1 MRFVH
6 PEILWALT
14 ALAVP
19 VLIHLFN
26 FRRYKKIA
34 FSNVSFLKE
43 VKSETTKSSKI
54 RHLIILIC
62 RLLAFATLILAFTQP
77 FFPTALSEKMKGS
90 RAVSVYIDN
99 SLSMQG
105 QAEGVSFLESSK
117 QKASALVSSFS
128 SNDRFQIISN
138 NFKGTDQRLLSK
150 DEALQS
156 IQDIS
161 FSPET
166 KLLSAVF
173 NRQRDLLKK
182 SAADIRLYYWISDFQ
197 QNTSDIQDITN
208 PEDALVTAI
217 PATKDVQ
224 KNISIDSIYFS
235 TPQRILNNSDT
246 LLVVIQNHSNEEMS
260 DVPLSVEL
268 DGIQKAVS
276 AVSLPAKGIS
286 TIPIAFSTTQTGFH
300 YGSVRINDFPL
311 VFDDVHYFAYSI
323 SEKINILNV
332 VGSEQ
337 QNVEQLFSNDPQ
349 YNFISVN
356 AAAVSTESIQSSNL
370 IVLQGIQ
377 SLSPQLI
384 GDLSSYIEQGGTIFL
399 IPHSTSD
406 LLSYNN
412 LLGRCNSVQLGAKS
426 TTALSAISVDL
437 SNPFYSPAFERLQNN
452 ASLPSAISHFPMSNG
467 NLQSLPLISF
477 QDNTPL
483 LAQTNFGKGRLFVSS
498 VSCIKTESTFL
509 SHALFP
515 VSLLRAAETSAA
527 AQQLYYQL
535 GKESYVTLSQS
546 PSTEDGLFEISS
558 TNNSKTFIAQSRS
571 TGRESEVFL
580 PSEMTESGFYVV
592 KENSASLMP
601 LAMNFNNTESNVEII
616 TTDELLKLGQ
626 QIGLAD
632 FSVKDANAEMLQSLA
647 TELGGGISLW
657 KYLIYSGL
665 LFIALEIVF
674 IKIWKSKI

>member
-62 RLLAFATLILAFTQP
+62 RLLAFTALILAFAQP
-77 FFPTALSEKMKGS
+77 FFPTALSEKMNGS

-105 QAEGVSFLESSK
+105 QMEGVSFLESSK
-117 QKASALVSSFS
+117 QKASALVGSFS
-128 SNDRFQIISN
+128 NNDRFQIISN

-150 DEALQS
+150 DEALQI

-166 KLLSAVF
+166 KQLSAVLD
-173 NRQRDLLKK
+173 RQQDLLKK
-182 SAADIRLYYWISDFQ
+182 SAADIHLYYWISDFQ
-197 QNTSDIQDITN
+197 RNTSDIQEISNTEN
-208 PEDALVTAI
+208 VNITAI
-217 PATKDVQ
+217 PTTKEIQ
-224 KNISIDSIYFS
+224 RNISIDSIYFS
-235 TPQRILNNSDT
+235 TPKRILNNSDT
-246 LLVVIQNHSNEEMS
+246 LLVVIQNHSEEEMS
-260 DVPLSVEL
+260 NVPLSVEL

-276 AVSLPAKGIS
+276 AVSLPAHGIS

-337 QNVEQLFSNDPQ
+337 QNIEQLFSNDPQ
-349 YNFISVN
+349 YNFVSVN
-356 AAAVSTESIQSSNL
+356 AAAAATESIQSSNF
-370 IVLQGIQ
+370 IILQGVQ

-384 GDLSSYIEQGGTIFL
+384 GDLSNYIEQGGSIFL
-399 IPHSTSD
+399 LPHSAAD

-426 TTALSAISVDL
+426 STALSAISVDL
-437 SNPFYSPAFERLQNN
+437 TNPFYSTAFERLQNN
-452 ASLPSAISHFPMSNG
+452 ASLPSASSHFPMNNG
-467 NLQSLPLISF
+467 NLQSIPLISF

-483 LAQTNFGKGRLFVSS
+483 LAQTNFGKGRLFVSA
-498 VSCIKTESTFL
+498 VSNIKTESTFL

-527 AQQLYYQL
+527 SQQLYYQL
-535 GKESYVTLSQS
+535 GKESYITLSHI
-546 PSTEDGLFEISS
+546 PTTAEGLFEISS
-558 TNNSKTFIAQSRS
+558 TNNSKTFIAQSRN
-571 TGRESEVFL
+571 TGGESEVFL
-580 PSEMTESGFYVV
+580 PTEMAESGFYVV
-592 KENSASLMP
+592 KEDGVNLMP
-601 LAMNFNNTESNVEII
+601 LAMNFNNAESNVEIL
-616 TTDELLKLGQ
+616 TADELLKLAQ
-626 QIGLAD
+626 QVGLTD
-632 FSVKDANAEMLQSLA
+632 FSIKDANAEMLQSLA

-657 KYLIYSGL
+657 KYLIYSTL

>member
-62 RLLAFATLILAFTQP
+62 RLLAFASLILAFAQP
-77 FFPTALSEKMKGS
+77 FFPTALSEKMNGS

-128 SNDRFQIISN
+128 NNDRFQIISN

-161 FSPET
+161 FNPET

-173 NRQRDLLKK
+173 DRQQDLLKK
-182 SAADIRLYYWISDFQ
+182 SAADIHLYYWISDFQ
-197 QNTSDIQDITN
+197 RNTSDIQDITN
-208 PEDALVTAI
+208 PEDAHVTAI
-217 PATKDVQ
+217 PATKDKQ
-224 KNISIDSIYFS
+224 RNISIDSIYFS

-246 LLVVIQNHSNEEMS
+246 LLVVIQNHSNKEMS
-260 DVPLSVEL
+260 NVPLSVEL

-276 AVSLPAKGIS
+276 AVSLPANGIA
-286 TIPIAFSTTQTGFH
+286 TIPVAFTTTQTGFH

-356 AAAVSTESIQSSNL
+356 AAAVSTESIQSSSF
-370 IVLQGIQ
+370 IVLQGMQ

-384 GDLSSYIEQGGTIFL
+384 GDLSNYIEQGGTIFL

-426 TTALSAISVDL
+426 STALSAISVDL
-437 SNPFYSPAFERLQNN
+437 SNPFYSTAFERLQNN
-452 ASLPSAISHFPMSNG
+452 ASLPSATSHFPMSNG
-467 NLQSLPLISF
+467 NLQSIPLISF

-483 LAQTNFGKGRLFVSS
+483 LAQTNFGKGRLFVSA
-498 VSCIKTESTFL
+498 VSSIKTESTFL

-527 AQQLYYQL
+527 VQQLYYQL
-535 GKESYVTLSQS
+535 GKESYVTLSHT

-571 TGRESEVFL
+571 TGRESEVFI
-580 PSEMTESGFYVV
+580 PSEMTESGFYEV

-601 LAMNFNNTESNVEII
+601 LAMNFNNAESSVEII

-657 KYLIYSGL
+657 KYLIYCGL

>member
-62 RLLAFATLILAFTQP
+62 RLLAFAALILAFAQP
-77 FFPTALSEKMKGS
+77 FFPTALSEKMNGS

-105 QAEGVSFLESSK
+105 QMEGVSFLESSK
-117 QKASALVSSFS
+117 QKASALVGSFS
-128 SNDRFQIISN
+128 NNDRFQIISN

-150 DEALQS
+150 DEALQI

-166 KLLSAVF
+166 KQLSAVLD
-173 NRQRDLLKK
+173 RQQDLLKK
-182 SAADIRLYYWISDFQ
+182 STADIHLYYWISDFQ
-197 QNTSDIQDITN
+197 RNTSDIQEISNTEN
-208 PEDALVTAI
+208 VNITAI
-217 PATKDVQ
+217 PATKEIQ
-224 KNISIDSIYFS
+224 RNISIDSIYFS
-235 TPQRILNNSDT
+235 TPKRILNNSDT
-246 LLVVIQNHSNEEMS
+246 LLVVIQNHSEEEMS
-260 DVPLSVEL
+260 NVPLSVEL

-276 AVSLPAKGIS
+276 AVSLPAHGIS

-337 QNVEQLFSNDPQ
+337 QNIEQLFSNDPQ
-349 YNFISVN
+349 YNFVSVN
-356 AAAVSTESIQSSNL
+356 AAAAATESIQSSNF
-370 IVLQGIQ
+370 IILQGVQ

-384 GDLSSYIEQGGTIFL
+384 GDLSNYIEQGGSIFL
-399 IPHSTSD
+399 LPHSAAD

-426 TTALSAISVDL
+426 STALSAISVDL
-437 SNPFYSPAFERLQNN
+437 TNPFYSTAFERLQNN
-452 ASLPSAISHFPMSNG
+452 ASLPSASSHFPMNNG
-467 NLQSLPLISF
+467 NLQSIPLISF

-483 LAQTNFGKGRLFVSS
+483 LAQTNFGKGRLFVSA
-498 VSCIKTESTFL
+498 VSNIKTESTFL

-527 AQQLYYQL
+527 SQQLYYQL
-535 GKESYVTLSQS
+535 GKESYITLSHI
-546 PSTEDGLFEISS
+546 PTTAEGLFEISS
-558 TNNSKTFIAQSRS
+558 TNNSKTFIAQSRN
-571 TGRESEVFL
+571 TGGESEVFL
-580 PSEMTESGFYVV
+580 PTEMAESGFYVV
-592 KENSASLMP
+592 KEDGVNLMP
-601 LAMNFNNTESNVEII
+601 LAMNFNNAESNVEIL
-616 TTDELLKLGQ
+616 TADELLKLAQ
-626 QIGLAD
+626 QVGLTD
-632 FSVKDANAEMLQSLA
+632 FSIKDANAEMLQSLA

-657 KYLIYSGL
+657 KYLIYATL
-665 LFIALEIVF
+665 LFIALEILF